1 MSAKEFHDAVD
12 AYFETGDDDHLK
24 ILTTLVKI
32 ERHTRHLDGMRHQ
45 VRRNDEA
52 GKRLDARLAK
62 YEALLAA
69 ERATSLT

>member
-12 AYFETGDDDHLK
+12 AYFETGDPDCLK

-32 ERHTRHLDGMRHQ
+32 EHHSRHLKAMRNE

-52 GKRLDARLAK
+52 GKRLDARIAK
-62 YEALLAA
+62 YEALDAA
-69 ERATSLT
+69 QRATSLT